1 MQTVNKHPTISH
13 VHNSRYLVNKVLL
26 ALSSAWLVNFFFK
39 TVCTYEKQTVLW
51 PPDRGKGY
59 AEHMKEERLKLIIKQ
74 SYSNRLC
81 LNKIK
86 YVHYM
91 KHKRYNLGSDLT

>member
-1 MQTVNKHPTISH
+1 
-13 VHNSRYLVNKVLL
+13 
-26 ALSSAWLVNFFFK
+26 
-39 TVCTYEKQTVLW
+39 
-51 PPDRGKGY
+51 
-59 AEHMKEERLKLIIKQ
+59 MKEERLKLIIKQ